1 MSHYNYSYRYRGR
14 QDVSTQY
21 GQHMTLGLIGS
32 VEWIVI
38 ACREDLEDG
47 WIMIPAENFLAS
59 YRGTGTRLP
68 PL

>member
-1 MSHYNYSYRYRGR
+1 
-14 QDVSTQY
+14 VSTQY